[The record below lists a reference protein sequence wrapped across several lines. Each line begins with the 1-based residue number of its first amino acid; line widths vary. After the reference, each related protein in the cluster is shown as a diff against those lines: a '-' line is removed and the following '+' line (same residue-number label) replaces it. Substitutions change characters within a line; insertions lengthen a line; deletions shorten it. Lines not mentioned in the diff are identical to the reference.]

1 MQRWVE
7 ITFDCLPLRSIG
19 RLDVPL
25 DASPKYQALCHRIKA
40 AMEKHG
46 SLNAYYLYNAQCVFH
61 LTNNAQL
68 GMLQFTFE
76 GTVLT
81 DAEDLHAKSSDLS
94 VELQKET
101 CDWLIEPVVRWFHE
115 SVSHAVRA
123 EFDRYIEAG
132 DLDRAKERMEKLRAQ
147 ADASGGYVGM
157 YL

>member
-19 RLDVPL
+19 RLDIPL
-25 DASPKYQALCHRIKA
+25 DASPKYQAQCERIKT

-46 SLNAYYLYNAQCVFH
+46 NLNTFYLYNAQCVFH
-61 LTNNAQL
+61 LTNDPQL
-68 GMLQFTFE
+68 GMLQFSFE

-81 DAEDLHAKSSDLS
+81 DADDLRTQASDLQ
-94 VELQKET
+94 VELRKET
-101 CDWLIEPVVRWFHE
+101 CDWLIEPVVQWFHE

-123 EFDRYIEAG
+123 EFNRYIEAG
-132 DLDRAKERMEKLRAQ
+132 DLNLAKERAEKLRAQ
-147 ADASGGYVGM
+147 ADAQGGFLGM

>member
-7 ITFDCLPLRSIG
+7 ISFDCLPLRSVG
-19 RLDVPL
+19 RLDIPL
-25 DASPKYQALCHRIKA
+25 DASPKYQALCERIKA

-46 SLNAYYLYNAQCVFH
+46 TLNTFYLYNAECVFH
-61 LTNNAQL
+61 LTNQPQL
-68 GMLQFTFE
+68 GMLQFSFE

-81 DAEDLHAKSSDLS
+81 DAEDRHTQSSDLR
-94 VELQKET
+94 VELRRET
-101 CDWLIEPVVRWFHE
+101 CNWLIEPVVKWFHE

-132 DLDRAKERMEKLRAQ
+132 DLQRAHERMEKLRAQ
-147 ADASGGYVGM
+147 VDAQGGFLGM